1 MLNILIFV
9 LLVAVDQITKFF
21 AVDRLKE
28 LVSVRIIEGFFSLT
42 YVENRGAAFGMLQ
55 GGKWIFLAITAVVL
69 VLIIIYYA
77 KHKRTKE
84 NLWLR
89 IALTMVAAG
98 AVGNAADR
106 LIRGFVVDFFDFN
119 IFGYDFPVFNFADIL
134 VVVGTILLAGGI
146 IFMDDKQ
153 KGGEEE

>member
-28 LVSVRIIEGFFSLT
+28 LVSVRIIKGFFSLT

>member
-89 IALTMVAAG
+89 ITLTMVAAG

>member
-146 IFMDDKQ
+146 IFLDDKQ

>member
-28 LVSVRIIEGFFSLT
+28 RVSVSIIEDFFSLT

-106 LIRGFVVDFFDFN
+106 LIRGFVVDFFDLSL
-119 IFGYDFPVFNFADIL
+119 IHI
-134 VVVGTILLAGGI
+134 
-146 IFMDDKQ
+146 
-153 KGGEEE
+153 